1 MSSLEMVRT
10 VLRMEGI
17 SKAFAGVAVLRNATL
32 EAQGG
37 EAIALMGANGAGKS
51 TLMNILG
58 GNVAADQGRISINDT
73 DVEIRSAR
81 EATLRGIAFV
91 HQELAMLP
99 TLTVAENIFIDSLPT
114 SGPFISTAEM
124 RRRSQELMGRLGSTV
139 SPESRI
145 EELSIGDRQLVEIAR
160 ALRHEPRIIIF
171 DEPTSS
177 LTEPERRRLFRVI
190 RGLKAEGVVIIYI
203 THFLDEIFSI
213 CERVTVMRNGETVW
227 SSPIAAV
234 DAAKVVHL
242 MLGVSAGEGRIR
254 EPITATGEPLLRV
267 VGLKRSGALK
277 DVNFEIREGEI
288 VGLWGLLGSG
298 RTELLRA
305 MVGFDP
311 IEAGTMLWNGEA
323 ELSKVTPR
331 QLHYEVGFVTEDRRG
346 EGVHLLLSIRDN
358 IALPNLKSLLN
369 NFRLIDSGRER
380 ELAHTMIGRL
390 NIKASGQNQTVGTL
404 SGGNQQKIVF
414 GRWLAAN
421 PRLFLLDEPTRGL
434 DVSAKNEIMNLIVDL
449 ASKGCGVLLVSS
461 ELEELM
467 RVCDRYL
474 VMNRGALL
482 NELPGSASAGELMAA
497 IAEASDGNGSWS

>member
-1 MSSLEMVRT
+1 MNSSRA

-17 SKAFAGVAVLRNATL
+17 CKAYAGVAVLREAGL
-32 EAQGG
+32 EAHGG
-37 EAIALMGANGAGKS
+37 EATALMGANGAGKS

-58 GNVAADQGRISINDT
+58 GDVAADRGSIRIDGV
-73 DVEIRSAR
+73 DVAIRSAR
-81 EATLRGIAFV
+81 EAALKGIAFV

-114 SGPFISTAEM
+114 AGLFISTAKM
-124 RRRSQELMGRLGSTV
+124 RHRSRQLLTRLGSSV

-177 LTEPERRRLFRVI
+177 LTEPERRQLFKVI
-190 RGLKAEGVVIIYI
+190 HGLKAEGVVIIYI
-203 THFLDEIFSI
+203 THFLDEIFSM

-227 SSPIAAV
+227 SSPIATV
-234 DAAKVVHL
+234 NAAKVVHL

-254 EPITATGEPLLRV
+254 EPTESQGECLLQV
-267 VGLKRSGALK
+267 SGLRRSGVLQ
-277 DVNFEIREGEI
+277 DITFEIQAGEI

-305 MVGFDP
+305 IVGLDP
-311 IEAGTMLWNGEA
+311 SDDGTILWKGKNG
-323 ELSKVTPR
+323 LSEIAPR
-331 QLHYEVGFVTEDRRG
+331 QLHREVGFVTEDRRG
-346 EGVHLLLSIRDN
+346 EGVHVPLSIRDN

-369 NFRLIDSGRER
+369 NFQLIDASRER
-380 ELAHTMIGRL
+380 ALANAMIGRL
-390 NIKASGQNQTVGTL
+390 NIKASGPDQVVGTL

-434 DVSAKNEIMNLIVDL
+434 DVSAKSEIMRLIVDL
-449 ASKGCGVLLVSS
+449 AQKGCGVLLVSS

-474 VMNRGALL
+474 VMNRGSLID
-482 NELPGSASAGELMAA
+482 ELPGSASAHELMAA
-497 IAEASDGNGSWS
+497 IAEGGDGNGSWS

>member
-1 MSSLEMVRT
+1 MA
-10 VLRMEGI
+10 GI
-17 SKAFAGVAVLRNATL
+17 SKAYVGVDVLRNATL
-32 EAQGG
+32 QAHGG

-58 GNVAADQGRISINDT
+58 GNVAADQGRISIDGT
-73 DVEIRSAR
+73 DVAIHSAR
-81 EATLRGIAFV
+81 EATLKGIAFV

-99 TLTVAENIFIDSLPT
+99 TLTVAENIFIDDLPT
-114 SGPFISTAEM
+114 AGPFISTAEM
-124 RRRSQELMGRLGSTV
+124 RRRSRELMDRLGSNV

-160 ALRHEPRIIIF
+160 ALRHQPRIIIF

-177 LTEPERRRLFRVI
+177 LTEPERRRLFQVI
-190 RGLKAEGVVIIYI
+190 SDLKAEGVVIIYI

-227 SSPIAAV
+227 SSPVADV
-234 DAAKVVHL
+234 NGAKVVHL

-254 EPITATGEPLLRV
+254 EPIAAKNESLLRV
-267 VGLKRSGALK
+267 TGLSRAGALRNI
-277 DVNFEIREGEI
+277 NFEIRVGEI

-305 MVGFDP
+305 MIGLDP
-311 IEAGTMLWNGEA
+311 IDSGTILLKGESG
-323 ELSKVTPR
+323 LSKILPR
-331 QLHYEVGFVTEDRRG
+331 RLHREVGFVTEDRRG
-346 EGVHLLLSIRDN
+346 EGVHLPLSIRDN

-369 NFRLIDSGRER
+369 SFLLIDGARER
-380 ELAHTMIGRL
+380 ELARTMIGRL
-390 NIKASGQNQTVGTL
+390 NIQASGQDQSVGTL

-414 GRWLAAN
+414 GRWLAAK

-434 DVSAKNEIMNLIVDL
+434 DVSANSEIMNLIVDL
-449 ASKGCGVLLVSS
+449 AHKGCGVLLVNS

-474 VMNRGALL
+474 VMNRGALI

-497 IAEASDGNGSWS
+497 IAEAGNGNGSW